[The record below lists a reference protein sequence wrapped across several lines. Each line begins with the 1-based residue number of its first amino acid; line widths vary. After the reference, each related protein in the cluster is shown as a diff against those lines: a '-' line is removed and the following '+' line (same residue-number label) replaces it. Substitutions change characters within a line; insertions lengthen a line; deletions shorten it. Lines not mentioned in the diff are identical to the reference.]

1 MPHLARVEDYWLGG
15 RDNFAADRE
24 AGDDAIAAF
33 PGLVADARSTRAFL
47 DRTVRYL
54 AAEAGVRQFLDIGAG
69 IPTAGNTHEIAQL
82 VAPEAMVV
90 YMDNDPV
97 VFAHGRRMLAS
108 GPHGSTAY
116 LDADL
121 RDPGHIVAEAAR
133 MLDLSQPVALVL
145 MAVLQFIPDDCD
157 PHKIVTVLLEALP
170 PGSYL
175 VISHPSSDAA
185 PGADKVLPLRLNQ
198 LMTEQVTPRDPAEI
212 ARFFDGLQLVAP
224 GLVRVPQWRP
234 ESADEAASTSTMWGA
249 VGRK

>member
-1 MPHLARVEDYWLGG
+1 VQDYWLGG
-15 RDNFAADRE
+15 RDNFAADRQ
-24 AGDDAIAAF
+24 AGDEAIAAF

-47 DRTVRYL
+47 DRAVRHL
-54 AAEAGVRQFLDIGAG
+54 AAEAGIRQFLDIGAG
-69 IPTAGNTHEIAQL
+69 IPTAGNTHEVAQS
-82 VAPEAMVV
+82 VAPEALVV
-90 YMDNDPV
+90 YMDSDPV

-145 MAVLQFIPDDCD
+145 MAVLQFIPDDAD
-157 PHKIVTVLLEALP
+157 PHKIVAMLLEALP

-185 PGADKVLPLRLNQ
+185 AGTGEVLPLRLSQ
-198 LMTEQVTPRDPAEI
+198 LMTEPVTPRAPTEI
-212 ARFFDGLQLVAP
+212 AQFFDGLQLVAP

-234 ESADEAASTSTMWGA
+234 ASAAAAASTSAMWGG